1 MPMTSPVPGA
11 VTGAGMLPALEHS
24 SEAFARH
31 SCEAYAALD
40 GHHLTRQ
47 PKDAVTLVRDAPA
60 AAIGVA
66 RTRLPTRARDAP

>member
-1 MPMTSPVPGA
+1 VHLKA
-11 VTGAGMLPALEHS
+11 AALLQILVRLPALEHS

-31 SCEAYAALD
+31 SCKAYVALN

-47 PKDAVTLVRDAPA
+47 PEDAVALVRDASA

-66 RTRLPTRARDAP
+66 RTARPLRARFAP